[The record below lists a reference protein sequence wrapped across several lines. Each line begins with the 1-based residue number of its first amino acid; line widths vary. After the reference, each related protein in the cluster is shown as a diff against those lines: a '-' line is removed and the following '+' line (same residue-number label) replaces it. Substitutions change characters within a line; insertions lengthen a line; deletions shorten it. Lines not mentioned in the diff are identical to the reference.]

1 MIKYTTTAIYSV
13 CVLFLLL
20 LRCWLVWAVDDVA
33 LSSQTACWTRMAS
46 LRREYQQNWNGACM
60 EHLRPIYDPD
70 LYVIWLIKSVLR
82 EDRNFDGITQPRA
95 PLATHLSVCFIENF
109 VLSLYCDRLLLLGL
123 LKFSQ
128 MHLCTTV
135 LLTPESYH
143 CSDRNADEGLS
154 SGVTWAHDFVF
165 LHRDISYLRLPSQIL
180 MCILC

>member
-70 LYVIWLIKSVLR
+70 LYVIWLIKSVLK

-95 PLATHLSVCFIENF
+95 PRATHLSVCFIEI
-109 VLSLYCDRLLLLGL
+109 L
-123 LKFSQ
+123 FSRYIAIA
-128 MHLCTTV
+128 C
-135 LLTPESYH
+135 
-143 CSDRNADEGLS
+143 CCWACLS
-154 SGVTWAHDFVF
+154 SLRCTYAQPFFWRLSHITAQTEMRTRAWAAVW
-165 LHRDISYLRLPSQIL
+165 LERTISCFCTEIFPT
-180 MCILC
+180 